1 MIHKTFWCS
10 GISFLDV
17 LAPFAWDTSRLAI
30 TRSLFLPLYLSLS
43 HSSQLR
49 TRSSGFVS
57 RAGALSSHPLAG
69 CLHAAT
75 TADGGEGA
83 VTTFGDLI
91 RRRDDGE
98 RRRQSWWR
106 CVRYGDDDGDW
117 GAYHDGGRLA
127 YLCCAWQ
134 YSALSSWNSIEV
146 GTSRH
151 SVLVDITIAIHIE
164 LGMVT
169 GLDRVTWMSFSLRNT
184 CFVHGSPQK
193 HDSRGGSFSYNL
205 LNFRNFF
212 NSQHSNFGF
221 GLVTW
226 HLTDGCSSLA
236 GPRLSLI
243 LELGPNFF
251 PLFHLIFSRSF
262 AISINQLYTN
272 TFTQRHTFPP
282 TKD

>member
-1 MIHKTFWCS
+1 M
-10 GISFLDV
+10 GNGGDNLD
-17 LAPFAWDTSRLAI
+17 D
-30 TRSLFLPLYLSLS
+30 
-43 HSSQLR
+43 
-49 TRSSGFVS
+49 
-57 RAGALSSHPLAG
+57 
-69 CLHAAT
+69 
-75 TADGGEGA
+75 DGG
-83 VTTFGDLI
+83 
-91 RRRDDGE
+91 
-98 RRRQSWWR
+98 R

-193 HDSRGGSFSYNL
+193 HDCRGGSFSYNL

-212 NSQHSNFGF
+212 NSQHSNW
-221 GLVTW
+221 LWMIWTCD
-226 HLTDGCSSLA
+226 LTLDGCSSLA
-236 GPRLSLI
+236 GPRLSPFT
-243 LELGPNFF
+243 GTWTK
-251 PLFHLIFSRSF
+251 LFSLVSLNIF
-262 AISINQLYTN
+262 L
-272 TFTQRHTFPP
+272 
-282 TKD
+282 